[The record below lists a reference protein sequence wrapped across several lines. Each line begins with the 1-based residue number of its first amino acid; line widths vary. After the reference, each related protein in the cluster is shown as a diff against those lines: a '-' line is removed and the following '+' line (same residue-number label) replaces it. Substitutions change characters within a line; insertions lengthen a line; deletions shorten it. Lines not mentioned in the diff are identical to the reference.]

1 MLQRRITQVP
11 QLATF
16 FAFSYPKQILGGSE
30 DILDTIFE
38 IFEENYLQY
47 IRGVHVGYTSHEQ
60 CDRDS

>member
-11 QLATF
+11 PLATF
-16 FAFSYPKQILGGSE
+16 FAFSYPKQILVGSE

-47 IRGVHVGYTSHEQ
+47 IRGVHVG
-60 CDRDS
+60 

>member
-11 QLATF
+11 PLANF
-16 FAFSYPKQILGGSE
+16 LAFSYPKQILGGSE

-47 IRGVHVGYTSHEQ
+47 IRGVHVG
-60 CDRDS
+60 